1 MECKLQCVPQ
11 KCRTW
16 KRNTCIQDYCTRVD
30 VLSYLSP
37 LLPPCVQSMWESE
50 SVCMCISEREAGLL
64 AEQVSG
70 QKGGGPSRE
79 PQPLLGVRAERM
91 KPVIREVRGRKLSV
105 GVGIVLGAGGWDGS
119 LVPQITRPPA
129 AIVAEWKGPMGGS
142 QGWGGNPE
150 QWSVGERS
158 PWVLGGG
165 GFYTVVSLF
174 FVDSSSRT
182 GFLSWIFNRFIKCLQ
197 KNYSSNIY
205 LVHITSVSVSLFL
218 HVCRFLCV
226 ILCFLIL
233 QLLGVG
239 GEVAWACRL
248 NSKGWHLR
256 RSSVQSQDLSLVQS
270 VLRGRVTQI
279 MGNRREKTKDQSF
292 PLYWRSWTEP
302 LTACHSSEHQTTN
315 RTQ

>member
-1 MECKLQCVPQ
+1 MECKLQSVPQ

-37 LLPPCVQSMWESE
+37 LLSPCMQSMWESE

-165 GFYTVVSLF
+165 AFIQLFPSSLLTAHPELGSCPEF
-174 FVDSSSRT
+174 SIDSSSVCRRIT
-182 GFLSWIFNRFIKCLQ
+182 PQIYISCTSRVFLS
-197 KNYSSNIY
+197 
-205 LVHITSVSVSLFL
+205 
-218 HVCRFLCV
+218 
-226 ILCFLIL
+226 LCFCMFA
-233 QLLGVG
+233 GFCVWFCVSSSYSCWGGG